1 MPGFLGSGIIQI
13 TSLYI
18 LWHTVR
24 LFPVHEASG
33 VSATEKAVEE
43 EMEISRMG
51 EKDRCLK
58 LAQTL
63 CSRTYFI
70 KYLKTDIQLQT

>member
-1 MPGFLGSGIIQI
+1 MGESPGQLHFMTHRKALSCTQ
-13 TSLYI
+13 
-18 LWHTVR
+18 
-24 LFPVHEASG
+24 ASG